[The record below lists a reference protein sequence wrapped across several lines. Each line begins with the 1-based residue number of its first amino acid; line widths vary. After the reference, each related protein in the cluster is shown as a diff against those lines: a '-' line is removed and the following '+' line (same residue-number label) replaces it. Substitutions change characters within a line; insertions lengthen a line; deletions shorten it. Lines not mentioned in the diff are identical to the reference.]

1 MLKKI
6 LYISSIILLA
16 VIVYFYFNN
25 QLSKQPSQISQNQ
38 NLETFSNS
46 YVVGYEGDFDKIFYS
61 LQYPKNNFELSS
73 KITSPS
79 IITIKNKKSGT
90 LNTLSFFY
98 NGAAGF
104 TSSQEFWEN
113 LYKSQC
119 IKCVQTTNKINQSLS
134 NDIVSYSDTTD
145 EWIIFSKTPGFI
157 TAHITKPSDE
167 VVKIIESLVIKSEK
181 TSAPEFISLKIYF
194 SNNKIKPA
202 QDCNEVIA
210 VERIVTKNAKVATAA
225 LEMLFDGPN
234 DSEINQ
240 GYVTNIPIGTSI
252 KSIEIKDEIA
262 YVDLNSQADKG
273 GGSCSMAARVA
284 QIKQTLLQF
293 STIKDV
299 VLSIDGRLEDIFQ
312 P

>member
-6 LYISSIILLA
+6 LYISLIILLA
-16 VIVYFYFNN
+16 VIIYFYFNN

-46 YVVGYEGDFDKIFYS
+46 YVVGYEGDFDNISYS
-61 LQYPKNNFELSS
+61 LQYPKNDFKLSS
-73 KITSPS
+73 KTTSPS
-79 IITIKNKKSGT
+79 IITIENKKTGT
-90 LNTLSFFY
+90 LDTLSFFY

-104 TSSQEFWEN
+104 NSSQEFWEN

-119 IKCVQTTNKINQSLS
+119 IKCTQTTNKINQSLS
-134 NDIVSYSDTTD
+134 SDIISYSNTTD

-167 VVKIIESLVIKSEK
+167 IIKIIESLIVKSEK
-181 TSAPEFISLKIYF
+181 TSAPEFVSLKIYF
-194 SNNKIKPA
+194 SNDKIEPVEN
-202 QDCNEVIA
+202 CNEVVA
-210 VERIVTKNAKVATAA
+210 VERIIIKTPKIATAA
-225 LEMLFDGPN
+225 LETLFDGPN

-252 KSIEIKDEIA
+252 KSIEIKGEIA

-273 GGSCSMAARVA
+273 GGSCSMTSRVA

-299 VLSIDGRLEDIFQ
+299 VLSIDGRWEDIFQ